1 MCVFFGGEGC
11 YFFFFFQ
18 LWVSL
23 LPWWTPPELSTIT
36 TFVCVRTIKAFPLT
50 ALSAL
55 LLRKLSVTRSCC
67 SWLQPWSRPSF
78 LHLFYLWC
86 VISHRTRTRTLT
98 HCLSGVV
105 IHTSQTEA
113 DMSASSSLRID
124 SPTMNWLAENSSGQR
139 YFSYEVLAFRN
150 QLPVSDRH
158 SASVSSFKCS
168 LKTFLFSKTLSSV
181 RAIVFLLRLSL
192 SFSLCMRARVYCM
205 HCILKTCTFKESVS
219 SYGSCGLGI
228 QLMIDFVIRISF
240 CWLYLRLFCLAG
252 QKCAFRLFF

>member
-1 MCVFFGGEGC
+1 M
-11 YFFFFFQ
+11 
-18 LWVSL
+18 SL

-36 TFVCVRTIKAFPLT
+36 TSVYGRTIKALSLT

-67 SWLQPWSRPSF
+67 SWLQPWSRSSF

-113 DMSASSSLRID
+113 DMSAWSSRRID
-124 SPTMNWLAENSSGQR
+124 SMTNWLAENPSGQR
-139 YFSYEVLAFRN
+139 YFSYEVLAFRS

-158 SASVSSFKCS
+158 SASVSSFTECS
-168 LKTFLFSKTLSSV
+168 LKTFLFSRTLSSV
-181 RAIVFLLRLSL
+181 PLSSYTTLSL
-192 SFSLCMRARVYCM
+192 SLSACARACV
-205 HCILKTCTFKESVS
+205 
-219 SYGSCGLGI
+219 
-228 QLMIDFVIRISF
+228 
-240 CWLYLRLFCLAG
+240 LYALHLENMYI
-252 QKCAFRLFF
+252 